1 MPVQVRVTLHAEVLE
16 EEYDLPAES
25 SWLSC
30 VGWYLCPYNRQRP
43 IYEGDLFQQ
52 SRQPGLLGDNLFSCR
67 ATPEN
72 SPMDACPANGG
83 GLGLQID
90 EKERFFYVLRE
101 YKKSATSCAE
111 HSNASTHE
119 DGPSNT
125 SHWSI

>member
-1 MPVQVRVTLHAEVLE
+1 MTYLQKALGLAALAGTFVPTIASAQYMKAIYFNNRGSQACWVTIYSAAGHTGKLA
-16 EEYDLPAES
+16 YG
-25 SWLSC
+25 C
-30 VGWYLCPYNRQRP
+30 V
-43 IYEGDLFQQ
+43 
-52 SRQPGLLGDNLFSCR
+52 PG
-67 ATPEN
+67 
-72 SPMDACPANGG
+72 NGG

-111 HSNASTHE
+111 HSNASTRE